1 MPRKAEPGR
10 AQTATAD
17 PWQSR
22 YVVICRGALS
32 TATDRALPR
41 QHAPRPPECRRSGP
55 MPPIRRTGSI
65 DAYGRTWQS
74 RPQGYV
80 CPYRRCGQRYRRHN
94 HYQRHIDTVHAG
106 QAAPAPQ
113 YRAPSPVDDPPDP
126 SSTSEGSDD
135 EDGSPSMPFWDW
147 GPSRRH
153 AKSIRLLS
161 NEDLR
166 SLGAGET
173 LVAQV
178 QQVMK
183 HIERV
188 SKPILE
194 AITADSAPVW
204 PPLQRHT
211 EQWAHLQQGTQQKI
225 WFKNSNSMCLRKQT
239 ILKQK
244 WSANCPK
251 KAQIKQ
257 ISV

>member
-1 MPRKAEPGR
+1 
-10 AQTATAD
+10 
-17 PWQSR
+17 
-22 YVVICRGALS
+22 
-32 TATDRALPR
+32 
-41 QHAPRPPECRRSGP
+41 
-55 MPPIRRTGSI
+55 
-65 DAYGRTWQS
+65 
-74 RPQGYV
+74 
-80 CPYRRCGQRYRRHN
+80 
-94 HYQRHIDTVHAG
+94 
-106 QAAPAPQ
+106 
-113 YRAPSPVDDPPDP
+113 
-126 SSTSEGSDD
+126 
-135 EDGSPSMPFWDW
+135 MPFWDW

-225 WFKNSNSMCLRKQT
+225 WFKNSNSICLRYQT
-239 ILKQK
+239 ISEQK
-244 WSANCPK
+244 RSANCSK

>member
-1 MPRKAEPGR
+1 MRGGRGAGHGDSPSGKDRTAGWGTPRQGSLPGELR
-10 AQTATAD
+10 VLARHLQ
-17 PWQSR
+17 
-22 YVVICRGALS
+22 IGCRG
-32 TATDRALPR
+32 TGTRGNHPR
-41 QHAPRPPECRRSGP
+41 
-55 MPPIRRTGSI
+55 IRR
-65 DAYGRTWQS
+65 
-74 RPQGYV
+74 
-80 CPYRRCGQRYRRHN
+80 RHLTQQEN
-94 HYQRHIDTVHAG
+94 DRVAHSNTNKQTNVDTVHAG

-244 WSANCPK
+244 RSENCSK